1 MNAVL
6 TVEGLSKSFGSLKVT
21 RDVTL
26 ELHTGECHALIGP
39 NGAGKTTLINL
50 ITGILPA
57 ESGRITLNGR
67 DLSDLP
73 MHQRAGAGL
82 GRTFQITSIFPD
94 FSALENVALAAQ
106 SSDGRGMGFW
116 RIAASDSG
124 LNAKAADALDMIG
137 LGARKDARGADMSH
151 GEHRLLELAMAVVT
165 NPDALLLDEPMAGLG
180 RAESEELV
188 DTLQSLKAQVP
199 LLMVE
204 HDMEAVFSMA
214 DRISVLESGQIV
226 AAGTP
231 EQVRSDPQARAAYLG
246 EEAV

>member
-73 MHQRAGAGL
+73 MHQRAAAGL

-106 SSDGRGMGFW
+106 SSDGGGMGFW

-188 DTLQSLKAQVP
+188 DTLRSLKAQVP